1 VPPIVA
7 LKLMSVL
14 HLCFLCDYVVAEGN
28 CIAQFVCER
37 TGILHADWHLYKE
50 TVRLSL
56 MEQRTNAQQKMRS
69 AFLSKCLVV
78 ALQIDLYCY

>member
-28 CIAQFVCER
+28 CIAQFVCEQ
-37 TGILHADWHLYKE
+37 TGILRANWHLYKE
-50 TVRLSL
+50 TLRLSL
-56 MEQRTNAQQKMRS
+56 IEQRNNAQNKMRS
-69 AFLSKCLVV
+69 AFLSKCL
-78 ALQIDLYCY
+78 ACCCFAG